1 MNILHTGA
9 GVFGQGSQIVI
20 IREDLAKEV
29 GAWINM
35 QRTLRMEGT
44 NGNTLQTL
52 GCVKDLNMH
61 IGDVSFTSF
70 TTHAHVVHTVP
81 LGSLLAIRLSTFC
94 SAGMKTTLT
103 MLICRSVTRP
113 TPRSS
118 VQSSPKHSRKHKR
131 DLCLPKPAEQLP
143 CVDALECYV
152 LEQRTLY

>member
-1 MNILHTGA
+1 MCP
-9 GVFGQGSQIVI
+9 S
-20 IREDLAKEV
+20 LASLP
-29 GAWINM
+29 M
-35 QRTLRMEGT
+35 L
-44 NGNTLQTL
+44 
-52 GCVKDLNMH
+52 
-61 IGDVSFTSF
+61 TSF
-70 TTHAHVVHTVP
+70 THA
-81 LGSLLAIRLSTFC
+81 FC

-118 VQSSPKHSRKHKR
+118 AQSSPKHSRKHKR